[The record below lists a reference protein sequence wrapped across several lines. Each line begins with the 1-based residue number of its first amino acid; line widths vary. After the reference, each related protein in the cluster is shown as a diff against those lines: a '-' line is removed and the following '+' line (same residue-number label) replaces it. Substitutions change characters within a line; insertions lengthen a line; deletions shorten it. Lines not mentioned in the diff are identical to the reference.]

1 MVFPKAFNASCQSK
15 CFKLLVCS
23 VLLAETGHF
32 NSNLSTLTHLLANSV
47 KLFLLCVAQSLTL
60 LRYQDPC
67 CVDSKFFLNTV
78 IIYGT

>member
-15 CFKLLVCS
+15 CFKLLVYS

-32 NSNLSTLTHLLANSV
+32 KPNLLANSV